1 MATIQILTQYYENYG
16 FHEGTE
22 RWKPKGGFDFVVEVE
37 SDALMY
43 VNNLEELLAQ
53 MVAEESTQLERFEY
67 LEHSVSFSQPH
78 KLSTERLEQ
87 LIVKQG
93 R

>member
-1 MATIQILTQYYENYG
+1 MAKITIHTQYYENYG

-22 RWKPKGGFDFVVEVE
+22 RWKPKGGFDFLLEVD

-53 MVAEESTQLERFEY
+53 MVQEESNKLERFEY
-67 LEHSVSFSQPH
+67 RDHTVTFSEPW
-78 KLSTERLEQ
+78 KLNTEKFES